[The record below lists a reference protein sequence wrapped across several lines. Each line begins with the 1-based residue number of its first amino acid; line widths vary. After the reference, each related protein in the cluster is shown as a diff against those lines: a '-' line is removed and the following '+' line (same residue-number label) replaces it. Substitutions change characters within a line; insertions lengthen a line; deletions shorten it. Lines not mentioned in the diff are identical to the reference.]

1 MSDQP
6 PLTAALFPEL
16 PPLPAAPT
24 MRALSRHAPHLG
36 RLEAIYLRPA
46 RLQAVRAVDHAVA
59 LVGQGLQGD
68 RAAARAPKLTN
79 EGGVDAGHKRQVTL
93 LQAEHLGVITALA
106 HRGPVDAAELR
117 RNLLISGLNLLAG
130 KALFKDTPLL
140 LCIGDSVQLEI
151 TGPCDPCSRMETV
164 LGPGGY
170 HAMRGHGGMTARV
183 RQGGD
188 LRVGDPVRCLPG

>member
-1 MSDQP
+1 MPS
-6 PLTAALFPEL
+6 L
-16 PPLPAAPT
+16 PSSPT
-24 MRALSRHAPHLG
+24 LRALSRHAPHPG
-36 RLEAIYLRPA
+36 QLEAIYLRPA
-46 RLQAVRAVDHAVA
+46 RLQTVHSVDQATA

-68 RAAARAPKLTN
+68 RAASRPPSLAQGPGARV
-79 EGGVDAGHKRQVTL
+79 GGRDKRQVTL
-93 LQAEHLGVITALA
+93 IQAEHLGAIAALA

-117 RNLLISGLNLLAG
+117 RNLLISGLNLLAC

-140 LCIGDSVQLEI
+140 LCIGESVQLEL

-183 RQGGD
+183 LRGGV
-188 LRVGDPVRCLPG
+188 LRVGDAVRCLPGEPMG